1 MDIYIY
7 IKYFLR
13 VIVLK
18 KHFGYVRISSKD
30 QNEARQIKNML
41 NAGIDERDIYIDKQ
55 SGKNFDRPQYQA
67 MKDPSRLRE
76 GDTIVFDSITRM
88 GRNMDETLKEYR
100 WFVENGINLEFIK
113 EPMINTNNETDDVI
127 LKAIQQA
134 VLVILTAFAEKERS
148 DIRVRQAEGIEA
160 AKRTGTKFGRPLK
173 TLPEEWDELYLQW
186 KNGQIKAVEFMD
198 QIGMKKSTFYK
209 KVNEYELL
217 NQQG

>member
-1 MDIYIY
+1 M
-7 IKYFLR
+7 R
-13 VIVLK
+13 VLK
-18 KHFGYVRISSKD
+18 KRFGYVRISSKD

-41 NAGIDERDIYIDKQ
+41 DAGVHERDIYIDKQ

-134 VLVILTAFAEKERS
+134 VLVILTAFSEKERS

-160 AKRTGTKFGRPLK
+160 AKRKGTKFGRPLK

-198 QIGMKKSTFYK
+198 QIEMKKSTFYK

-217 NQQG
+217 NQKV

>member
-1 MDIYIY
+1 MDVFVYK
-7 IKYFLR
+7 KYFLR

-18 KHFGYVRISSKD
+18 KRFGYVRISSKD

-41 NAGIDERDIYIDKQ
+41 DAGISERDIYIDKK

-67 MKDPSRLRE
+67 LKDPGRLRE

-100 WFVENGINLEFIK
+100 WFVEHGINLEFIK
-113 EPMINTNNETDDVI
+113 EPMINTNSETDEVI

-160 AKRTGTKFGRPLK
+160 AKRKGTKFGRPSK
-173 TLPEEWDELYLQW
+173 TLPKEWDELYLKW

-198 QIGMKKSTFYK
+198 RAGIKKSTFYK
-209 KVNEYELL
+209 KVNEYEMI
-217 NQQG
+217 NQKV

>member
-1 MDIYIY
+1 M
-7 IKYFLR
+7 
-13 VIVLK
+13 IVLK
-18 KHFGYVRISSKD
+18 KRFGYVRISSKD

-41 NAGIDERDIYIDKQ
+41 DAGVNERDIYIDKQ

-67 MKDPSRLRE
+67 LKDPSRLRE

-113 EPMINTNNETDDVI
+113 EPMINTNSETDDVI

-160 AKRTGTKFGRPLK
+160 AKRKGTKFGRPLK

-198 QIGMKKSTFYK
+198 HDW
-209 KVNEYELL
+209 NEKINFL
-217 NQQG
+217 

>member
-1 MDIYIY
+1 MDVFLNK
-7 IKYFLR
+7 KYLLR

-18 KHFGYVRISSKD
+18 KRFGYVRISSKD
-30 QNEARQIKNML
+30 QNEARQIKNMFD
-41 NAGIDERDIYIDKQ
+41 AGINERDIYIDKQ

-67 MKDPSRLRE
+67 LKDPSRLRE

-113 EPMINTNNETDDVI
+113 EPMINTNIETDDVI

-217 NQQG
+217 NQKV

>member
-1 MDIYIY
+1 M
-7 IKYFLR
+7 
-13 VIVLK
+13 K
-18 KHFGYVRISSKD
+18 KRFGYVRISSKD
-30 QNEARQIKNML
+30 QNEARQIKNMFD
-41 NAGIDERDIYIDKQ
+41 AGINERDIYIDKQ

-67 MKDPSRLRE
+67 LKDPSRLRE

-113 EPMINTNNETDDVI
+113 EPMINTNSETDDVI

-217 NQQG
+217 NQKV

>member
-1 MDIYIY
+1 M
-7 IKYFLR
+7 
-13 VIVLK
+13 K
-18 KHFGYVRISSKD
+18 KRFGYVRISSKD
-30 QNEARQIKNML
+30 QNEARQIKNIL
-41 NAGIDERDIYIDKQ
+41 NAGVNERDIYIDKQ

-67 MKDPSRLRE
+67 LKDPSRLRE

-88 GRNMDETLKEYR
+88 GRSMDDTLKEYR

-113 EPMINTNNETDDVI
+113 EPMINTNSETDDVI

-160 AKRTGTKFGRPLK
+160 AKKKGTKFGRPLK
-173 TLPEEWDELYLQW
+173 SLPEEWDELYLQW
-186 KNGQIKAVEFMD
+186 KNGQIKAIEFMELVE
-198 QIGMKKSTFYK
+198 MKKSTFYK

-217 NQQG
+217 NPKRSS

>member
-1 MDIYIY
+1 MDIFIY
-7 IKYFLR
+7 KKYFLR

-18 KHFGYVRISSKD
+18 KRFGYMRISSKD

-41 NAGIDERDIYIDKQ
+41 GEGINERDIYIDKQ

-67 MKDPSRLRE
+67 LKDPSRLRE

-88 GRNMDETLKEYR
+88 GRNMDEILKEYR

-113 EPMINTNNETDDVI
+113 EPMINTNSETDDVI

-160 AKRTGTKFGRPLK
+160 AKRKGTKFGRPSK
-173 TLPEEWDELYLQW
+173 ILPKEWDELYIQW
-186 KNGQIKAVEFMD
+186 KNGQLKAVEFMEIVD
-198 QIGMKKSTFYK
+198 MEKSTFYK
-209 KVNEYELL
+209 KVNEYEMI
-217 NQQG
+217 N